1 MICVYLECIFKQI
14 HDLLCAER
22 PETDA
27 ATPDHIGPRATQR
40 GPPETRDRQSHTRH
54 SQSGQQPEP
63 TCSGSASPTLE
74 AEPELRAQRDA
85 HEYGQE
91 TVTWETVALEAGAR
105 AR

>member
-1 MICVYLECIFKQI
+1 MTCCVLS
-14 HDLLCAER
+14 

-63 TCSGSASPTLE
+63 SGSASPTLE
-74 AEPELRAQRDA
+74 ARARVRAQSSEDA

-91 TVTWETVALEAGAR
+91 TVTWKTVALEAGAR